1 MKLDKNI
8 IETLVRAAL
17 AEDIG
22 AGDITTLSTIPEEMT
37 ASGSFIAKQDG
48 VICGLDVV
56 RAVFAAVDG
65 RTAFTPDVYDG
76 DRVKQGDIIATVS
89 GFAASLLTAERVAL
103 NFLQH
108 LSGIATHT
116 AACVAKVA
124 GTKAKITDT
133 RKTAPGLRVLEKYAV
148 KVGGGS
154 NHRFNLADGVLIKD
168 NHIKAAGGITA
179 AVRAARANAPHTLK
193 IEVEVENEEMLRE
206 ALAVKADIIM
216 LDNMDLQQMADA
228 VRIVDGRAL
237 TEASGNMDQ
246 RDLAQVAAT
255 GVDLISIGALTH
267 SVKAMDISL
276 RF

>member
-1 MKLDKNI
+1 MKLDRNI
-8 IETLVRAAL
+8 VEASVREAL

-22 AGDITTLSTIPEEMT
+22 TGDITTRATIPEDMT
-37 ASGSFIAKQDG
+37 ASGNFIAKQDG

-56 RAVFAAVDG
+56 RAVFAVVDS
-65 RTAFTPDVYDG
+65 RTTFTPEVRDG
-76 DRVKQGDIIATVS
+76 DRVSKGDIIAVVS
-89 GFAASLLTAERVAL
+89 GFAASLLSAERVAL

-108 LSGIATHT
+108 LSGIATYT
-116 AACVAKVA
+116 AECVAKVA
-124 GTKAKITDT
+124 GTKAKIVDT
-133 RKTAPGLRVLEKYAV
+133 RKTTPGLRVFEKYAV

-179 AVRAARANAPHTLK
+179 AVNAARENAPHTLK

-206 ALAVKADIIM
+206 ALDIKADIIM
-216 LDNMDLQQMADA
+216 LDNMDLQQMSDA
-228 VRIVDGRAL
+228 VRIVDGKAL

-246 RDLAQVAAT
+246 RDLSQVAAT